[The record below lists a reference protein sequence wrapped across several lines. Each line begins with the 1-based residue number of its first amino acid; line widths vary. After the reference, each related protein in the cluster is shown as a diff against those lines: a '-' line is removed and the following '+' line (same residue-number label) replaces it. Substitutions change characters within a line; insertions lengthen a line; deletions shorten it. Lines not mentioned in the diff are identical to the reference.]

1 MFCTFLSQRQQ
12 QRNIQQRTKQLRNT
26 LSCLSVCLSVLYCNV
41 IRLCSC
47 VGLSVSQLQRRECV
61 PYVDLY
67 RVQIN
72 HHVNYVQSKLSWEK
86 QVMIA
91 AQSHNV
97 HRLLSWLIFWLNY
110 IQTSD
115 FRGSCSYYTVLTLV
129 VKFVNSSVQ
138 MLTDFPNT
146 FLHLINIGFLKAIG
160 VKPR

>member
-1 MFCTFLSQRQQ
+1 MRRLVINPFHQIVIHWIFVNTCNSYLYFT
-12 QRNIQQRTKQLRNT
+12 NISMNVLYFPFTKAAAMQYSAMDETIEKHVILP
-26 LSCLSVCLSVLYCNV
+26 LCLSVCLYCNV

-67 RVQIN
+67 RVHIN

-97 HRLLSWLIFWLNY
+97 HRLLNWLIFWLDY

-115 FRGSCSYYTVLTLV
+115 FRGSCSYYTVLTL
-129 VKFVNSSVQ
+129 
-138 MLTDFPNT
+138 
-146 FLHLINIGFLKAIG
+146 
-160 VKPR
+160 